1 MDPVS
6 RVRDYLLDN
15 VGHMTYPGNPSFDPA
30 TERWSVPI
38 CCHTERTDVIL
49 GDIEV
54 DRDGHIVYAPSRKEL
69 VARLEKSAAATS

>member
-1 MDPVS
+1 MDPFI
-6 RVRDYLLDN
+6 RAREYLVDN
-15 VGHMTYPGNPSFDPA
+15 IGHMTYPGNPSFDPT

-38 CCHTERTDVIL
+38 CCHTERADVVL

-69 VARLEKSAAATS
+69 VARLERSAAATS

>member
-1 MDPVS
+1 MTS
-6 RVRDYLLDN
+6 MISAREYLIDN
-15 VGHMTYPGNPSFDPA
+15 IGHMTYPGNPSFDPA
-30 TERWSVPI
+30 TEKWFVPI
-38 CCHTERTDVIL
+38 CCRTERSDVIL